1 MDVKKRITLIS
12 LLIFILSLCFTAFK
26 VEDIGEIKNYKSFE
40 VFLIG
45 PISFLGGG
53 IFEFLVWTANIWFF
67 ISVICC
73 YKKYSLLSLIFGLI
87 AIVPAVSFFYW
98 KEILAAENGRMG
110 KIYSLETGYF
120 LWVVSIIF
128 LIVGSFYLFVKSKF
142 NTSQTLS

>member
-1 MDVKKRITLIS
+1 MDVRKRIVLIS
-12 LLIFILSLCFTAFK
+12 LLMFTLSLSFAAFK
-26 VEDIGEIKNYKSFE
+26 VEDMGEIKNYKAFE
-40 VFLIG
+40 AFLIG

-73 YKKYSLLSLIFGLI
+73 YKKYFSLSLILGLI
-87 AIVPAVSFFYW
+87 ALVPAMSFFFW
-98 KEILAAENGRMG
+98 KEVLVSENGRMG

-128 LIVGSFYLFVKSKF
+128 LVVGSFYLSIKTKF
-142 NTSQTLS
+142 PSSQTLS